1 MMEIRPI
8 LSALT
13 RNSAGAIL
21 VSLQIAI
28 TLAIVVNA
36 VFLVKQRVV
45 QVNRPTGMDVPNMF
59 SLRVTGFGS
68 GFNFHDMVRTDM
80 DMLRRMP
87 GIVDVTPT
95 PQVPLSGSGSST
107 RLYAEPNEKGKSE
120 PVNYYEMDEHGV
132 NALGTTLAS
141 GKPFDAADIEYRK
154 EDSQKVSASG
164 KVIVSKGFADRI
176 FPGENALGKTVYD
189 NLSQPQRI
197 VGVIEHIQG
206 SWVGWDKVDNVMLIP
221 MVLQGPSTQYIVR
234 TKPGELDRVMA
245 ATEAALK
252 SSMKNRV
259 VGKLQTLTL
268 QKDRSYSG
276 DLLIVVIL
284 GVVTGLVVIF
294 SSLGIFGLATFNVN
308 TRTRQIGTRRAV
320 GARRIDI
327 VRYFLIENWM
337 VTSVGVVV
345 GCLLTLIG
353 GYWLATRF
361 GVKQLDL
368 YYLVGGVLG
377 LWIVGQ
383 LAAWQPSLKASKVS
397 PAMATRNV

>member
-1 MMEIRPI
+1 MMELRPI
-8 LSALT
+8 FSALT

-45 QVNRPTGMDVPNMF
+45 QVNRPTGMDEQNMF
-59 SLRVTGFGS
+59 SLRVTGFGP
-68 GFNFHDMVRTDM
+68 GFNFHDMVRSDM
-80 DMLRRMP
+80 DLLRNLP
-87 GIVDVTPT
+87 GVVDASPT
-95 PQVPLSGSGSST
+95 PQVMLSGSGSST
-107 RLYAEPNEKGKSE
+107 RMYAEPNEKGKSE
-120 PVNYYEMDEHGV
+120 PVNYYEMDDHAIRTLGV
-132 NALGTTLAS
+132 TLAS
-141 GKPFDAADIEYRK
+141 GQPFEAADIEWRT
-154 EDSQKVSASG
+154 EESQKISTSG
-164 KVIVSKGFADRI
+164 KVIVSKGFAERI
-176 FPGENALGKTVYD
+176 FPGENALGKAVYD

-206 SWVGWDKVDNVMLIP
+206 SWLSWDKVDNVMLIP

-234 TKPGELDRVMA
+234 TKPGEIDRVMA

-252 SSMKNRV
+252 AAMKNRV
-259 VGKLQTLTL
+259 VGKLQTLAL
-268 QKDRSYSG
+268 QKDRGYAG
-276 DLLIVVIL
+276 DTLIVVIL
-284 GVVTGLVVIF
+284 GVVTGLVVVF
-294 SSLGIFGLATFNVN
+294 SALGIFGLATFNVN

-337 VTSVGVVV
+337 VTSAGVVV
-345 GCLLTLIG
+345 GCLLALIG

-383 LAAWQPSLKASKVS
+383 LAAWQPSLRASKVP
-397 PAMATRNV
+397 PAMATRNI

>member
-1 MMEIRPI
+1 MMELRPI
-8 LSALT
+8 FSALT

-45 QVNRPTGMDVPNMF
+45 QVNRPTGMDEQNMF
-59 SLRVTGFGS
+59 SLRVTGFGP
-68 GFNFHDMVRTDM
+68 GFNFHDMVRSDM
-80 DMLRRMP
+80 DLLRKLP
-87 GIVDVTPT
+87 GVIDASPT
-95 PQVPLSGSGSST
+95 PQVMLSGSGSST
-107 RLYAEPNEKGKSE
+107 RMYAQPNEKGKSE
-120 PVNYYEMDEHGV
+120 PVNYYEMDDHAIRTLGV
-132 NALGTTLAS
+132 TLAS
-141 GKPFDAADIEYRK
+141 GQPFEAADIEWRK
-154 EDSQKVSASG
+154 EESQKISTSG
-164 KVIVSKGFADRI
+164 KVIVSKGFAERI
-176 FPGENALGKTVYD
+176 FPGENALGKTLYD

-197 VGVIEHIQG
+197 VGVIERIQG
-206 SWVGWDKVDNVMLIP
+206 SWLSWDKVDNVMLIP

-234 TKPGELDRVMA
+234 TKPGEIDRVMA

-252 SSMKNRV
+252 AAMKNRV
-259 VGKLQTLTL
+259 VGKLQTLAL
-268 QKDRSYSG
+268 QKDRSYAG
-276 DLLIVVIL
+276 DTLIVVIL

-294 SSLGIFGLATFNVN
+294 SALGIFGLATFNVN

-337 VTSVGVVV
+337 VTSAGVVV
-345 GCLLTLIG
+345 GCLLALIG

-383 LAAWQPSLKASKVS
+383 LAAWQPSLRASKVS
-397 PAMATRNV
+397 PAMATRNI

>member
-1 MMEIRPI
+1 MELRPI

-45 QVNRPTGMDVPNMF
+45 QVNRPTGMDEQNMF
-59 SLRVTGFGS
+59 SLRVTGFGP
-68 GFNFHDMVRTDM
+68 GFNFEDMVRSDM
-80 DMLRRMP
+80 DLLRRTP
-87 GIVDVTPT
+87 GVVDATPS
-95 PQVPLSGSGSST
+95 PQVPLSGGGSST
-107 RLYAEPNEKGKSE
+107 RMYAEPNEKGKSE
-120 PVNYYEMDEHGV
+120 PVNYFEVDEHAIT
-132 NALGTTLAS
+132 ALGATLAS
-141 GKPFDAADIEYRK
+141 GKPFEAADIEFRSV
-154 EDSQKVSASG
+154 DSQKVSRSG

-176 FPGENALGKTVYD
+176 FPGENALGKVIYD

-206 SWVGWDKVDNVMLIP
+206 SWLSWDKVDNVMLIP
-221 MVLQGPSTQYIVR
+221 MVPPGPSTQYIVR
-234 TKPGELDRVMA
+234 AKPGEIDRVMA

-252 SSMKNRV
+252 SAMKNRV
-259 VGKLQTLTL
+259 VGKLRTLAL
-268 QKDRSYSG
+268 LKDRSYSG
-276 DLLIVVIL
+276 DMLIVVIL

-294 SSLGIFGLATFNVN
+294 SALGIFGLATFNVN

-327 VRYFLIENWM
+327 VRYFLIENWL
-337 VTSVGVVV
+337 VTSAGVVV
-345 GCLLTLIG
+345 GCALTLVG

-383 LAAWQPSLKASKVS
+383 LAAWQPSLRASKVS

>member
-1 MMEIRPI
+1 MMELRPI

-45 QVNRPTGMDVPNMF
+45 QVHRPTGMDEQNMF
-59 SLRVTGFGS
+59 SLRVTGFGP
-68 GFNFHDMVRTDM
+68 GFNFHDMVRSDL
-80 DMLRRMP
+80 DLLRRMP
-87 GIVDVTPT
+87 GVVDVTPT
-95 PQVPLSGSGSST
+95 PQVPLSGSGSSNRMYT
-107 RLYAEPNEKGKSE
+107 EPNEKGQSE
-120 PVNYYEMDEHGV
+120 PVNYYEVDEHAIHAFG
-132 NALGTTLAS
+132 ATLAS
-141 GKPFDAADIEYRK
+141 GQPFDASDIEYRT
-154 EDSQKVSASG
+154 EESQKFPASG

-176 FPGENALGKTVYD
+176 FRGENALGKVIYD
-189 NLSQPQRI
+189 NQSQPLRI
-197 VGVIEHIQG
+197 VGVIQHMQG
-206 SWVGWDKVDNVMLIP
+206 SWLGWEKVDNVMLLP
-221 MVLQGPSTQYIVR
+221 MVLKGPSTQYIVR
-234 TKPGELDRVMA
+234 TQPGELDRVMA
-245 ATEAALK
+245 ATEQALK
-252 SSMKNRV
+252 SAMKNRV
-259 VGKLQTLTL
+259 VGKLQTLAL
-268 QKDRSYSG
+268 QKDRSYAG
-276 DLLIVVIL
+276 DTLIVVIL

-320 GARRIDI
+320 GARRVDI
-327 VRYFLIENWM
+327 VRYFLIENWV
-337 VTSVGVVV
+337 VTSAGVVV
-345 GCLLTLIG
+345 GCVLTLAG

-361 GVKQLDL
+361 GVKQLDI

-383 LAAWQPSLKASKVS
+383 LAAWQPSLRASKVS

>member
-1 MMEIRPI
+1 MMELRPI

-36 VFLVKQRVV
+36 VFLVTQRVA
-45 QVNRPTGMDVPNMF
+45 QVNRPTGMDEQNMF
-59 SLRVTGFGS
+59 SLRVTGFGP
-68 GFNFHDMVRTDM
+68 GFDFHDMVRSDM
-80 DMLRRMP
+80 DLLRRMP
-87 GIVDVTPT
+87 GVIDVTPT

-107 RLYAEPNEKGKSE
+107 RMYAEPNEKGRSE
-120 PVNYYEMDEHGV
+120 PVNYYEMDEHAIA
-132 NALGTTLAS
+132 ALGARLAS
-141 GKPFDAADIEYRK
+141 GKPFEAADIEYRT
-154 EDSQKVSASG
+154 EETQKVSRSG

-176 FPGENALGKTVYD
+176 FPGENALGKTLYD

-206 SWVGWDKVDNVMLIP
+206 SWLGWDKVDNVMLIP
-221 MVLQGPSTQYIVR
+221 MVSQGPSTQYIVR
-234 TKPGELDRVMA
+234 TRPGEIQRVMA

-252 SSMKNRV
+252 AAAKNRV
-259 VGKLQTLTL
+259 VGKLQTLAL
-268 QKDRSYSG
+268 QKARSYSG
-276 DLLIVVIL
+276 DMLIVVTL
-284 GVVTGLVVIF
+284 GVVTALVVIF
-294 SSLGIFGLATFNVN
+294 SALGIFGLATFNVN

-345 GCLLTLIG
+345 GCLLALVG

-361 GVKQLDL
+361 GVERLDL

-377 LWIVGQ
+377 LWLVGQ
-383 LAAWQPSLKASKVS
+383 LAAWQPSLRASRVS